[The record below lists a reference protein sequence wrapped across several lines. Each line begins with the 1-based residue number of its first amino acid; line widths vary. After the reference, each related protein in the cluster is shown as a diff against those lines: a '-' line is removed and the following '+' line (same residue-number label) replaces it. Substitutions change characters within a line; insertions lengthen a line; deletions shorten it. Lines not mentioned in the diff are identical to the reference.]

1 MVFAESMPPRKKA
14 GEPSPTSTSA
24 TTSSEKRNKQQEE
37 TAVLAWL
44 SVEANRNIVTGAA
57 GSAQNKGGLA
67 GSSVVVSKDAG
78 WVSLAK
84 HLTEACKVQFD
95 KKQAANKFTYLEAK
109 FRKAK
114 IWHNT
119 SGIGIDDEDRKR
131 GASYSC
137 ILYCSHSCQVSRT
150 FQQS

>member
-1 MVFAESMPPRKKA
+1 MPRKKS
-14 GEPSPTSTSA
+14 GESATSATSASSTSA
-24 TTSSEKRNKQQEE
+24 EKRNRQQEG

-57 GSAQNKGGLA
+57 GSVQNKGGLA
-67 GSSVVVSKDAG
+67 GSSVVASKDVG
-78 WVSLAK
+78 WISLAK
-84 HLTEACKVQFD
+84 HLTEACGIPFD
-95 KKQAANKFTYLEAK
+95 KKQAANKFAYLEAK

-137 ILYCSHSCQVSRT
+137 NRCCSHSCQVSTT
-150 FQQS
+150 FRPS